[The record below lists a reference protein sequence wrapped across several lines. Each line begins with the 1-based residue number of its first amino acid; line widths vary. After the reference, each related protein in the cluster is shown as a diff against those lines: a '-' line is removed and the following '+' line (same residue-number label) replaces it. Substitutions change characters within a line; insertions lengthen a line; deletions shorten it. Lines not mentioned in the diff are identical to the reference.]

1 MMKPLHTFF
10 SALLLSISVLTPAYG
25 ADTDATAVPTSP
37 VITSSRGILKPKDI
51 LSTSTSIPET
61 VYRPGI
67 YQVGTDLPAGEYMIF
82 TLTNGI
88 KGSYS
93 ILSDL
98 SDEAQVLD
106 HASFPYNSIV
116 TLSEGQV
123 LKLTRCSAS
132 PIAEVPQIDHFYGNM
147 YKIGYHIPAGTY
159 RLKRAKNSQAGV
171 AFTLA
176 WPSNTYDCVID
187 YMEVK
192 DNAVI
197 TVHEGEYLQL
207 EDCLLASTASAED
220 IKRYRIP
227 TASETAIAE
236 EEALKRQQTSP
247 ILVSGDLVAGLST
260 STSKPETIYPA
271 DTYLVGSDLP
281 AGEYVLLSTGEEP
294 GVYMISDKA
303 DPDKHEDLIDYGGIQ
318 TDAIV
323 AVKEGEYLT
332 FENATASPIEEVPN
346 LDYRSATEF
355 KVGVHIPAGTW
366 YFVTDD
372 PDSTGIVF
380 VMSATRRQYKD
391 MLSMKYI
398 DTTPVPITLEKGQYL
413 LMMNCR
419 FTAQTSSASGP
430 GADLA
435 SGVNSAIQTLLDAI
449 KQFGA

>member
-1 MMKPLHTFF
+1 MRLLHTLFA
-10 SALLLSISVLTPAYG
+10 ALFLSVSVLSSAYG
-25 ADTDATAVPTSP
+25 ADTDAAAVPTSP

-51 LSTSTSIPET
+51 LSTSTSVPDT

-67 YQVGTDLPAGEYMIF
+67 YQIGTDLPAGEYVIF

-93 ILSDL
+93 ILSDT
-98 SDEAQVLD
+98 SDDAQVLD

-132 PIAEVPQIDHFYGNM
+132 PISEVPQIDHFYGNM

-159 RLKRAKNSQAGV
+159 RLKRAKNVQAGV

-176 WPSNTYDCVID
+176 WPSNTYDSVID
-187 YMEVK
+187 YMEVT

-197 TVHEGEYLQL
+197 TVHEGQYLQL
-207 EDCLLASTASAED
+207 EDCLLAATATADD

-227 TASETAIAE
+227 TASETAAAE
-236 EEALKRQQTSP
+236 EEALRRQQTSP
-247 ILVSGDLVAGLST
+247 VLVSGDLVPGLST
-260 STSKPETIYPA
+260 STSKPATSYPA
-271 DTYLVGSDLP
+271 GTYRVGSDLP
-281 AGEYVLLSTGEEP
+281 AGEYVLLSSSDNP
-294 GVYMISDKA
+294 GVYMISREAK
-303 DPDKHEDLIDYGGIQ
+303 PDDHDDLIDYGGIQ
-318 TDAIV
+318 NDAIV
-323 AVKEGEYLT
+323 QVEEGEYLT
-332 FENATASPIEEVPN
+332 FENASASPISEVPD

-366 YFVTDD
+366 YFVSDD
-372 PDSTGIVF
+372 PDNTGIVF
-380 VMSATRRQYKD
+380 VMSATRRQYTD
-391 MLSMKYI
+391 MVSMKYI

-419 FTAQTSSASGP
+419 FTAQTASVSGP
-430 GADLA
+430 GADSA
-435 SGVNSAIQTLLDAI
+435 GTTVNSAIQTLLDAI
-449 KQFGA
+449 RQLGN

>member
-1 MMKPLHTFF
+1 MRPLHTFF
-10 SALLLSISVLTPAYG
+10 GALLLSISVLTPAYG
-25 ADTDATAVPTSP
+25 ADADATAIPASP

-51 LSTSTSIPET
+51 LSTSTSVPET

-93 ILSDL
+93 VLSDM
-98 SDEAQVLD
+98 SEDAQVLD

-116 TLSEGQV
+116 TLSAGQV

-159 RLKRAKNSQAGV
+159 RLKRAKNAQAGV

-176 WPSNTYDCVID
+176 WPSNTYDSVTD

-220 IKRYRIP
+220 IRRYRTP
-227 TASETAIAE
+227 TASETALAE
-236 EEALKRQQTSP
+236 EEELKRQQTSP
-247 ILVSGDLVAGLST
+247 ILVSGDLVSGLST
-260 STSKPETIYPA
+260 STSKPETSYPA
-271 DTYLVGSDLP
+271 GTYLAGSDIP
-281 AGEYVLLSTGEEP
+281 AGEYVLLSTGDNP
-294 GVYMISDKA
+294 GVYMVSNEA
-303 DPDKHEDLIDYGGIQ
+303 EPDDHDDLIDYGGIQ
-318 TDAIV
+318 HDAIV
-323 AVKEGEYLT
+323 EVEDGQYLS
-332 FENATASPIEEVPN
+332 FENASASPISEVPD

-372 PDSTGIVF
+372 PDNTGIVF
-380 VMSATRRQYKD
+380 VMSSSRRQYKD
-391 MLSMKYI
+391 MISMKYI
-398 DTTPVPITLEKGQYL
+398 DTTPVPIQLEKGQYL
-413 LMMNCR
+413 LIMNCR
-419 FTAQTSSASGP
+419 FTAQTASVSGP

-435 SGVNSAIQTLLDAI
+435 GGVNSAIQTLLDAI